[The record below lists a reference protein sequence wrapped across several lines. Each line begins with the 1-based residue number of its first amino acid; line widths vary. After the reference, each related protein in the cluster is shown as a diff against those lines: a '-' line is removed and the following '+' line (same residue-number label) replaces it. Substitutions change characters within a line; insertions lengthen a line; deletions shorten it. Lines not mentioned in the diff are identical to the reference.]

1 MKSTFCIGNLRVGI
15 GEEPLVI
22 PEMGINHEGSLEV
35 AKLIVDAAARAGAK
49 IIKHQTH
56 IVEDEMSHAAK
67 KVIPG
72 NTDVSIYEVMER
84 CALDEEEEFETEEVK
99 QTPMEV
105 EPRELIK
112 GVSGLAE
119 FLGCG
124 STKAQNIINSK
135 ILQERDIA
143 YRAGNRWRFS
153 KTLLPKLLEEEP
165 EILNKVCSE
174 AA

>member
-1 MKSTFCIGNLRVGI
+1 MKTT
-15 GEEPLVI
+15 
-22 PEMGINHEGSLEV
+22 
-35 AKLIVDAAARAGAK
+35 K
-49 IIKHQTH
+49 IIK
-56 IVEDEMSHAAK
+56 K
-67 KVIPG
+67 KK
-72 NTDVSIYEVMER
+72 EVMKDFLTTMYESA
-84 CALDEEEEFETEEVK
+84 CAQKELLEILLEEFETEEVK

-153 KTLLPKLLEEEP
+153 KTLLTKLLEEEP

-174 AA
+174 AV